1 MTVSSTRR
9 RRPFLL
15 RRRGLSVDR
24 YGPWAVVTGASG
36 GIGRALAAQL
46 AQAGFDLVL
55 VARRRAEL
63 DALAAELTA
72 RHSIRTRILAVDLA
86 TPAGC
91 TTVRE
96 QTADLDVGLLV
107 ANAGYGTSG
116 PLHAAD
122 PALEGDLLAV
132 NALAV
137 LDLTQHYATRLVA
150 RRRGGIV
157 LVSSIVALQGVAGT
171 ANYAASKAYVHTLGE
186 GLHDELRPHGVDVLI
201 AAPGPVAS
209 GFGAR
214 AGLNQTGM
222 TPDEVAHATL
232 AALGHRRLVRPGRLS
247 KLLGWSL
254 AIAPR
259 RVRSRIL
266 TRVIAGFTRQHQE
279 NRPHHEK
286 PAHEKVA
293 A

>member
-1 MTVSSTRR
+1 M
-9 RRPFLL
+9 L

-24 YGPWAVVTGASG
+24 YGPWAVVTGATG
-36 GIGRALAAQL
+36 GIGRALATQL
-46 AQAGFDLVL
+46 AQAGFDIVL
-55 VARRRAEL
+55 VARRGAAL
-63 DALAAELTA
+63 DALAAELTV
-72 RHSIRTRILAVDLA
+72 RHSIRTRIVAVDLA

-91 TTVRE
+91 ATVRE

-122 PALEGDLLAV
+122 PEVERDLLAV
-132 NALAV
+132 NTRAV
-137 LDLTQHYATRLVA
+137 LDLTQHYAARLVA
-150 RRRGGIV
+150 RGRGGII

-186 GLHDELRPHGVDVLI
+186 GLHQELRPHGVDLLI
-201 AAPGPVAS
+201 TAPGPVAS

-214 AGLNQTGM
+214 AGLNQTGI

-232 AALGHRRLVRPGRLS
+232 TALGHRRLVRPGRLS

-254 AIAPR
+254 ALAPR
-259 RVRSRIL
+259 RVRSNIL
-266 TRVIAGFTRQHQE
+266 ARVIAGFTRQHQE
-279 NRPHHEK
+279 HRPHHEN
-286 PAHEKVA
+286 PAHEDVA

>member
-15 RRRGLSVDR
+15 RRRDLSVDR

-107 ANAGYGTSG
+107 ANAGYGTAG